1 MSTGLRS
8 VIHEHDTLTRASST
22 SSILVNRRAAAIYQ
36 LSPGLT
42 HQPIHN
48 RQSGQPGQ
56 VSSRLTSSDSP
67 SSPTHSNNNITS
79 IMESTADTTAHDALV
94 DQQHTGTAPLATTS
108 AIDNPVTP
116 ENGALGGSAV
126 VHEQKLLGVGNV
138 DDDDDGVEGDS
149 EGEDD
154 NDDDSNI
161 DPRPSD
167 PLLARVRT
175 SEPDRSRHPSQGPVR
190 FNQTVRERYILGCS
204 MLLVTSIA
212 FIVLVSGV
220 TTMLANRN
228 FPKLKIYTAW
238 KNGGIIPLKYGC
250 HAPGGPQNAVSFP
263 LRWRNVPRSATN
275 LVILF
280 AMSQSSNSNPVHWL
294 VTDIPLNDPMANE
307 DEDGI
312 LAENASTDASLMPH
326 GALQLA
332 NSFSR
337 NGTYWPPCTPEGEN
351 GTSSFVIR
359 VYAIDA
365 HASIDSFRDA
375 REVVN
380 RFVGVPFAKLSGK
393 YGNGLGIADTQPL
406 AAEDRVS
413 K

>member
-8 VIHEHDTLTRASST
+8 VIHEQHNTLTRASSA
-22 SSILVNRRAAAIYQ
+22 SSIVVNRQCAGIYET
-36 LSPGLT
+36 SPTLER
-42 HQPIHN
+42 QPIHH
-48 RQSGQPGQ
+48 RQSSQPGQ
-56 VSSRLTSSDSP
+56 VSRLTSDSL
-67 SSPTHSNNNITS
+67 SNTDNTGITTS
-79 IMESTADTTAHDALV
+79 IMVSTADTTPHDTPV
-94 DQQHTGTAPLATTS
+94 DQHTATTTS
-108 AIDNPVTP
+108 ATSVIENPVTA
-116 ENGALGGSAV
+116 ENSALGGSAV
-126 VHEQKLLGVGNV
+126 VHEQPHLGGGNV

-149 EGEDD
+149 EGEEDDDDDD
-154 NDDDSNI
+154 NSHI
-161 DPRPSD
+161 DARPSD
-167 PLLARVRT
+167 PLLPRVRAL
-175 SEPDRSRHPSQGPVR
+175 EPDRSRHPSRGPMR
-190 FNQTVRERYILGCS
+190 FNQAVRERYILGCS
-204 MLLVTSIA
+204 MLLATSIA

-280 AMSQSSNSNPVHWL
+280 AMSQSANSNPVHWL
-294 VTDIPLNDPMANE
+294 VTDIPLNDPTASE

-312 LAENASTDASLMPH
+312 LLENASTDASLMPH

-337 NGTYWPPCTPEGEN
+337 NGSYWPPCTPEGKN
-351 GTSSFVIR
+351 GTSLFVIR
-359 VYAIDA
+359 AYAIDA

-393 YGNGLGIADTQPL
+393 YGIAETQPL
-406 AAEDRVS
+406 ATKDRVS
-413 K
+413 Q